1 MANKHMKICSL
12 LLIIRDM
19 QVKSTVRYH
28 LIPARMSLL
37 SKRIQVT
44 HFGEDIE
51 KSEPSYTINGNVNCA
66 ASVENTM
73 KVLKKTENRTT
84 MLLLLLSHFSR
95 VRLCVTP

>member
-12 LLIIRDM
+12 LLIIREM

-51 KSEPSYTINGNVNCA
+51 KSETKHLDELLACNIIN
-66 ASVENTM
+66 AS
-73 KVLKKTENRTT
+73 LIFF
-84 MLLLLLSHFSR
+84 LFLI
-95 VRLCVTP
+95 